1 MNSYRLENETFIIE
15 NYDKKVPF
23 CSFLPGLT
31 GEKGVPIWS
40 FYVNRGQ
47 CLTSFGVGEKDRPIM
62 EFSPAN
68 VAYEN
73 TAIKGFRTFIR
84 KNGKFFEPFGVGRP
98 RDTKRTIFIK
108 QNSFRIEE
116 IDNENQFKT
125 TVTYYILPNESF
137 GALVRDV
144 NFENLGDNAEFEIL
158 DGIPRVIPY
167 GVTGEAF
174 SRMAFLM
181 SSYNNI
187 SNLENKIP
195 LIFNKISGDDDS
207 EIKFN
212 EGGHFYLTFDK
223 NGLICPVYD
232 PKAVYCEDT
241 SLSYPINFA
250 KCGLES
256 VLSYKQNYTNKIC
269 GCYTP
274 AKICLKSGEEYR
286 ISSLCGY
293 THSAEFI
300 NEKAKDIDFNYIDK
314 KLVEADELSNE
325 FTRDVKTKSG
335 QPVMDMYFKQCY
347 LDNFLRGGYP
357 FVFESDDKN
366 KVVHLFSRKH
376 GDPERDYN
384 NFSIAAEY
392 YSQGNGNFRDVLQN
406 RRNDVLFHP
415 NVNDFNI
422 EMFFSY
428 IQFDGYNPLQVKGTT
443 FEIVDKEKANA
454 IINECVNSKREV
466 VEKIISESF
475 TAGSLINGIYNN
487 NVELNISD
495 DEFLRKILSVSIQNF
510 EASTDKFGN
519 WSDHWD
525 YLLDLVDNYLKVFPD
540 KKKELLFDNCSYK
553 YFDSDLFIQPRSK
566 KYCFDG
572 KEARQLNAY
581 VIDKEKYSRGYK
593 LNDTNWLKTVNGETY
608 KTNLFEKL
616 LSLCVNKFA
625 LLDSSQ
631 MGIEMEADRAGWCDA
646 CNGLPSM
653 FGSGMSETFEL
664 IKMLKFTLGVVKEFA
679 DKTVKIPE
687 ELIEFLKSV
696 TTALNNF
703 KSEFTYW
710 DEVATA
716 REAFREKTR
725 YNITGKTV
733 DITIGNLADTLEK
746 FIALCEK
753 GVEKAIKLG
762 NGFCPTYFKYK
773 ADEFEIVNEN
783 ADGYPNIKVK
793 KFSPVMITKWLE
805 GPAKQIRECFDPQ
818 KASEI
823 LEKVKNSNVY
833 DKKLKMF
840 KTSENISSEGLSFG
854 RVAAF
859 TPGWQENESVF
870 LHMEYKFL
878 FGILKSGN
886 YKAFYKELKNVFIP
900 FLNPETYGRSTL
912 ENCSF
917 LVSSSNPDENLH
929 GRGFVSRLSGSTT
942 EVISIWSEMF
952 IGSSPFVFENG
963 KLGLYI
969 KPLLADFMFDEN
981 GEVTFNFLTTNKVT
995 VHNPTK
1001 QSVYDKTVKYYII
1014 DGVRFEG
1021 EKVFDAIVEKVREER
1036 NSKIDIYY

>member
-1 MNSYRLENETFIIE
+1 MNTYRLENDTFVIE
-15 NYDKKVPF
+15 NYDKKAPF

-40 FYVNRGQ
+40 YYVNRGQ
-47 CLTSFGVGEKDRPIM
+47 CLTSFGVGEKNKPIM

-73 TAIKGFRTFIR
+73 TAVKGFRTFIR
-84 KNGKFFEPFGVGRP
+84 KNGNFFEPFSAGKTADV
-98 RDTKRTIFIK
+98 KRTIYIK
-108 QNSFRIEE
+108 QNSFKIEE
-116 IDNENQFKT
+116 IDNENSLKT
-125 TVTYYILPNESF
+125 CVTYYILPNENF

-144 NFENLGDNAEFEIL
+144 KFENLGDTAEFEIL

-167 GVTGEAF
+167 GVTGSAF

-181 SSYNNI
+181 SSFNNI

-195 LIFNKISGDDDS
+195 LILNKISGDDDS
-207 EIKFN
+207 EVKIN

-223 NGLICPVYD
+223 SGLICPVYD
-232 PKAVYCEDT
+232 PKAIFDENT
-241 SLSYPINFA
+241 SQIFPDNFA
-250 KCGLES
+250 KKGLDF
-256 VLSYKQNYTNKIC
+256 VLSYNQHYTNKIC

-274 AKICLKSGEEYR
+274 AKITLKKGETHR

-293 THSAEFI
+293 AHSAEFI
-300 NEKAKDIDFNYIDK
+300 NEKAKNIDFDYIDK
-314 KLVEADELSNE
+314 KLKEADELSNT
-325 FTRDVKTKSG
+325 FTKDVYSKSG

-357 FVFESDDKN
+357 FVFEGDNKN

-384 NFSIAAEY
+384 DFSIAAEY
-392 YSQGNGNFRDVLQN
+392 YSQGDGNFRDVLQN

-443 FEIVDKEKANA
+443 FEISDKTFAKS
-454 IINECVNSKREV
+454 IIDKYVNNKKDV
-466 VEKIISESF
+466 VEDLVKARF

-487 NVELNISD
+487 GVELSISD
-495 DEFLRKILSVSIQNF
+495 DEFLKEILSVSNQNF
-510 EASTDKFGN
+510 EASTDKHGN

-525 YLLDLVDNYLKVFPD
+525 YLLDLIENYLKVFPD
-540 KKKELLFDNCSYK
+540 KKKELLFDNFNYK

-572 KEARQLNAY
+572 KQARQLNAF
-581 VIDKEKYSRGYK
+581 VIDKEKYKRGYK
-593 LNDTNWLKTVNGETY
+593 LDDTNWLKTADDKVY
-608 KTNLFEKL
+608 KTNLFEKI
-616 LSLCVNKFA
+616 LSLCINKFA
-625 LLDSSQ
+625 LLDSHQ

-664 IKMLKFTLGVVKEFA
+664 IKLLKFTLTCVNEFA
-679 DKTVKIPE
+679 DLTVNIPE
-687 ELIEFLKSV
+687 ELAQFLSEIKS
-696 TTALNNF
+696 ALDNF
-703 KSEFTYW
+703 KSEFSYW
-710 DEVATA
+710 DEASTA
-716 REAFREKTR
+716 RENFREKTR
-725 YNITGKTV
+725 YSISGKTV
-733 DITIGNLADTLEK
+733 CVILKELTKPLEK
-746 FIALCEK
+746 FIDLCEK

-762 NGFCPTYFKYK
+762 NGFCPTYFKYVT
-773 ADEFEIVNEN
+773 DDFEIINEN
-783 ADGYPNIKVK
+783 DGSYPNIKVN
-793 KFSPVMITKWLE
+793 KFTPVITSKWLE
-805 GPAKQIRECFDPQ
+805 GPAKYIRECENKEDALKMLNQ
-818 KASEI
+818 
-823 LEKVKNSNVY
+823 VKNSNVY
-833 DKKLKMF
+833 DKKLKMY
-840 KTSENISSEGLSFG
+840 KTSEDISGEGYSFG
-854 RVAAF
+854 RVTAF

-878 FGILKSGN
+878 YGILKSGN
-886 YKAFYKELKNVFIP
+886 YEAFYNELKNVFIP
-900 FLNPETYGRSTL
+900 FLNPEIYGRSTL

-917 LVSSSNPDENLH
+917 LVSSANPDENLH

-942 EVISIWSEMF
+942 EVISIWSQLF
-952 IGSSPFVFENG
+952 IGEKPFVYEDG
-963 KLGLYI
+963 QLGLSI

-981 GEVTFNFLTTNKVT
+981 GEVSFNFLTTNRVT
-995 VHNPTK
+995 VHNPSK
-1001 QSVYDKTVKYYII
+1001 QSVYDKKVKYYVI
-1014 DGVRFEG
+1014 DGQKFEG
-1021 EKVFDAIVEKVREER
+1021 EKVFGDIVKKVREER